1 MTKEPTVFSRHVAKR
16 YGPVE
21 AVRDVSLDARGGE
34 CLALVGHNGA
44 GKTTMIKLMLGL
56 ITRTSGDI
64 TVLGEDPAS
73 GSAALRSQ
81 IGFLP
86 ENLAFNPALT
96 GREVLDFFA
105 RLKRQSHAEVERLLK
120 LVGLEA
126 ASTRRV
132 GTYSKGMRQRLGL
145 AQALLGGPRLLLLDE
160 PTTGLDPALRRSFY
174 RIVHELA
181 RAGATVIIS
190 SHALAELEDFADRVL
205 ILDRGRVL
213 ANGSLE
219 ELRNIAQLPVR
230 LRLRLGNGAPPEWLY
245 RDGHAVEGGWWELSC
260 GLDQKMD
267 VLRQAAAAN
276 GAIRDIEISM
286 PSLDEVYAHFLE
298 SGAAVS

>member
-1 MTKEPTVFSRHVAKR
+1 MTKEATVFSRHVAKR

-21 AVRDVSLDARGGE
+21 AVRDVSLSARGGE

-44 GKTTMIKLMLGL
+44 GKTTLIKLMLGL

-64 TVLGEDPAS
+64 TVLGVDPAS
-73 GSAALRSQ
+73 GSAELRSQ

-96 GREVLDFFA
+96 GREVLKFFA
-105 RLKRQSHAEVERLLK
+105 ALKRQSQTEVDRLLE

-126 ASTRRV
+126 ASDRRI

-174 RIVHELA
+174 RIVHDLA

-213 ANGSLE
+213 ANGSLD
-219 ELRNIAQLPVR
+219 ELRNIARLPVR
-230 LRLRLGNGAPPEWLY
+230 IRLRLGENAPPEWLR
-245 RDGHAVEGGWWELSC
+245 RDGHAVERGWWELPC
-260 GLDQKMD
+260 GLEQKMD
-267 VLRQAAAAN
+267 ILGQAAASN
-276 GAIRDIEISM
+276 GVIRDIQISM

-298 SGAAVS
+298 TGAAGS